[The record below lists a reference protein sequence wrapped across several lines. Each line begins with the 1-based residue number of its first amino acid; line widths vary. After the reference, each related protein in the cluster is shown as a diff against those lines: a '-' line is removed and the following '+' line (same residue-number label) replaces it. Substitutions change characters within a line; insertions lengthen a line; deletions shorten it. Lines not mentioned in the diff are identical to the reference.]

1 MKKLLLTL
9 ISMLC
14 CLATLSACS
23 GGGKVNDGSDNSS
36 TVESSSDSNS
46 SDSSSGDSDSTDD
59 NSSDNS
65 SDDSSSGDTSSDSS
79 SEDIPEVT
87 YQVSF
92 DCGGLVEIPAQ
103 TVTEGETAQQP
114 TFSLSE
120 DYVFEGWTVNGEVF
134 DFSMAITQ
142 DIVITMEYSR
152 LYTVSFDCRVWE
164 GLSIAPLKVKEG
176 EKVEMPT
183 LPASQ
188 EYEFTGWLLNGETF
202 DFNTPITADITL
214 VLDCEV
220 YGSIV

>member
-36 TVESSSDSNS
+36 TVESPSDSNS

-59 NSSDNS
+59 
-65 SDDSSSGDTSSDSS
+65 SSSGDTSSDSS
-79 SEDIPEVT
+79 SDDSSDKPVVVT
-87 YQVSF
+87 YQISF
-92 DCGGLVEIPAQ
+92 DCGGLVEIPSQ
-103 TVTEGETAQQP
+103 TVTEGETVQQP
-114 TFSLSE
+114 TVSLSE
-120 DYVFEGWTVNGEVF
+120 DYVFEGWTVNGEAF
-134 DFSMAITQ
+134 DFSTLITQ
-142 DIVITMEYSR
+142 DLVITMEYSR

-164 GLSIAPLKVKEG
+164 GLSIDPLKVKEG

-188 EYEFTGWLLNGETF
+188 EYEFKSWLLNGEAF
-202 DFNTPITADITL
+202 DFDTPITADITL

>member
-1 MKKLLLTL
+1 M
-9 ISMLC
+9 
-14 CLATLSACS
+14 
-23 GGGKVNDGSDNSS
+23 NDGSDNSS
-36 TVESSSDSNS
+36 TVESPSDSNS

-59 NSSDNS
+59 NSSDDISDDSSSDNS
-65 SDDSSSGDTSSDSS
+65 SDDSSSGDISDDSS
-79 SEDIPEVT
+79 SDDSSDKPVVVT
-87 YQVSF
+87 YQISF

-188 EYEFTGWLLNGETF
+188 EYEFKGWLLNGETF

>member
-36 TVESSSDSNS
+36 TVESSSDSNN
-46 SDSSSGDSDSTDD
+46 SDSSSDD
-59 NSSDNS
+59 FT
-65 SDDSSSGDTSSDSS
+65 DDSSSGDTSSDSS

>member
-36 TVESSSDSNS
+36 TVESSSDSNN
-46 SDSSSGDSDSTDD
+46 SDSSSDD
-59 NSSDNS
+59 FT
-65 SDDSSSGDTSSDSS
+65 DDSSSGDTSSDSS

-164 GLSIAPLKVKEG
+164 GLSIDPLKVKEG